1 MYIPDNII
9 RKRIENVYFIWG
21 RGKTTIAKKLHEKHG
36 FYIYSTDDSR
46 ASHVKAADANNQ
58 PYMCRDIRGIM
69 KEYGV
74 KDFWAL
80 PKEVIRERE
89 DHFVQE
95 MTPMIIAVLIELS
108 QKHDIIICEGDIDYK
123 VVIPV
128 ASHAVH
134 LCNCGKK
141 FDWFKRSDHD
151 DVAEDMKKRNDL
163 SEEEKQAI
171 IENAYACVAED
182 EGIVPDWVKEYN
194 IQNIIWDDDTS
205 IEQTACDVDRYSN
218 FQNMR

>member
-80 PKEVIRERE
+80 PKEVIQERE
-89 DHFVQE
+89 DHFV
-95 MTPMIIAVLIELS
+95 
-108 QKHDIIICEGDIDYK
+108 
-123 VVIPV
+123 
-128 ASHAVH
+128 
-134 LCNCGKK
+134 
-141 FDWFKRSDHD
+141 
-151 DVAEDMKKRNDL
+151 
-163 SEEEKQAI
+163 
-171 IENAYACVAED
+171 
-182 EGIVPDWVKEYN
+182 
-194 IQNIIWDDDTS
+194 
-205 IEQTACDVDRYSN
+205 
-218 FQNMR
+218 